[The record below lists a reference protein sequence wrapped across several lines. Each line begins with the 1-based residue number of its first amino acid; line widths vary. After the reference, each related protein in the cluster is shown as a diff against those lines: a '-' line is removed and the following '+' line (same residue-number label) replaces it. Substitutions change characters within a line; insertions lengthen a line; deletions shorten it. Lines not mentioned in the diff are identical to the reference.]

1 MPGNGKWW
9 RKGVVAAGV
18 VLVSLMT
25 LSSGRDSV
33 TVRRWLSVACRSI
46 TGTSAKAGTF
56 YECNP
61 TYVDPKDDSKAWR
74 FSSPAEQGM
83 DPATL
88 ENGLRGLSR
97 EKSMLSVLVIRNNRM
112 VAERYFHGGGVR
124 TSNNVHSASK
134 SMIQALVGIAVAKGF
149 IGGLDDK
156 VSKYLPEYFPGT
168 NARKRQ
174 ISLRDLLTMSSG
186 LAWQEDDTEY
196 MIQERT
202 DWVKAILDQP
212 LRRGPG
218 TVFNYSSGNT
228 HVLSAVLQR
237 ATGMSTCEFA
247 ARYLFGR
254 IGITVEHWGRDP
266 QGVCSGGYN
275 VYLTSREL
283 AKFGLLYLDRGAW
296 QGQQIVP
303 AAAVEQA
310 SQRIWQVDEDFG
322 YSQGWWTRRI
332 AGHDM
337 YLAWGYGGQFIYVI
351 PDVNVVLVTTG
362 DTRDGHVSQDI
373 DLREFIEKSL
383 LPSITRR

>member
-1 MPGNGKWW
+1 MLGSGKSWP
-9 RKGVVAAGV
+9 KGVVAAGV
-18 VLVSLMT
+18 VLGSLMT
-25 LSSGRDSV
+25 LSLGRDSV
-33 TVRRWLSVACRSI
+33 TVRRWFSVVCRSI
-46 TGTSAKAGTF
+46 PGTSGKAETF

-74 FSSPAEQGM
+74 FSSPAAQRM
-83 DPATL
+83 YSATL
-88 ENGLRGLSR
+88 ENGLMSLSR
-97 EKSMLSVLVIRNNRM
+97 EKSLLSVLVIRNNYI
-112 VAERYFHGGGVR
+112 VGERYFHGGGVR
-124 TSNNVHSASK
+124 KSNNVHSASK
-134 SMIQALVGIAVAKGF
+134 SMLQALVGIAIAKGF

-156 VSKYLPEYFPGT
+156 VSKYLPEYLPGT
-168 NARKRQ
+168 SARKRQ

-196 MIQERT
+196 MIQEKP

-212 LRRGPG
+212 LQHGPG

-247 ARYLFGR
+247 GQYLFGR

-275 VYLTSREL
+275 MYMTSREL
-283 AKFGLLYLDRGAW
+283 AKFGLLYLNGGAW

-303 AAAVEQA
+303 PAAVEQA
-310 SQRIWQVDEDFG
+310 RQRIWQVDEDFG

-337 YLAWGYGGQFIYVI
+337 SLAWGYGGQFIYVI

-362 DTRDGHVSQDI
+362 DTRDGHAI
-373 DLREFIEKSL
+373 NETDLGDFIEKSL
-383 LPSITRR
+383 LPSIARR

>member
-1 MPGNGKWW
+1 VVAEGF
-9 RKGVVAAGV
+9 VAAGV
-18 VLVSLMT
+18 VLASLAT
-25 LSSGRDSV
+25 LSSGRGSV
-33 TVRRWLSVACRSI
+33 TVRRWLSVGRRSI
-46 TGTSAKAGTF
+46 TGTSRKAATF
-56 YECNP
+56 YESNP

-83 DPATL
+83 DSATL
-88 ENGLRGLSR
+88 ENGLMSLSQ
-97 EKSMLSVLVIRNNRM
+97 EKSLLSVLIIRNNHM
-112 VAERYFHGGGVR
+112 VAERYFHGGGVQK
-124 TSNNVHSASK
+124 SNNIHSASK
-134 SMIQALVGIAVAKGF
+134 GVIQALVGIAVAKGL
-149 IGGLDDK
+149 IGSLDDK

-196 MIQERT
+196 VIQERA
-202 DWVKAILDQP
+202 DWVQAILDQP
-212 LRRGPG
+212 LHRGPG
-218 TVFNYSSGNT
+218 VVFNYSTGNT

-237 ATGMSTCEFA
+237 ASGMSTCEFA
-247 ARYLFGR
+247 ARYLFGQ

-310 SQRIWQVDEDFG
+310 SRRIWQVDEEFG

-337 YLAWGYGGQFIYVI
+337 YLAWGYGGQFSYVI
-351 PDVNVVLVTTG
+351 PAVNVVLVATG
-362 DTRDGHVSQDI
+362 DTRDGHVIDDNI
-373 DLREFIEKSL
+373 DLRDFIERNL
-383 LPSITRR
+383 LPSIAKR